1 MSDDTGD
8 DTDQVP
14 KYSEKVNSLINEFG
28 RSSELCR
35 PDLDLTAHINKL
47 FPTEQSLS
55 QLDSVMCNIE
65 KEIGELDSELAELV
79 EVHGQAGV
87 DGNNALVEAHASIA
101 ELEKKI
107 KLIRGK
113 THQSESSVHEMTK
126 DIKQLDVAKRNLTAS
141 ITTLH
146 HLHLLLTGVNSLNV
160 WIHNRQYS
168 DVAAELPAVLNV
180 LQLFDDY
187 VHVEQVKNLTEKVQK
202 LKENLSIQLSGDLR
216 QMFKTNQLNQN
227 TADMCRVAA
236 VLGGAVQDEFC
247 KWYITQQLAVYL
259 VLYSESEDVAW
270 IDKIEERYRWFVNKL
285 AEFERT
291 GTSKIF
297 PPSWEMGR
305 NLAKEFC
312 VLTRQSLD
320 KLMIRR
326 KAEIDWKL
334 LAHAINH
341 TIMFETLLCKRFP
354 AKTNFNF
361 EKILWTV
368 FDKHMDV
375 FLASQNKNLNQF
387 VDDCATRIR
396 SGEERPSKEVNMTAV
411 PLSSSADLFLLLK
424 KIITESSKLCA
435 NPDNILKELVEVFRQ
450 CLRNYGHGC
459 LSAFLPQISS
469 SSSSGYQGI
478 MGSSSLLQNL
488 MREDTTIRLT
498 ADQQFFTCCLLA
510 TADWCAETTMQLQE
524 KLKQRM
530 AEIDL
535 NQEVELFYSISNN
548 ALTILVQDIDAA
560 CDASLQMM
568 TKINWS
574 NIEAVGDESS
584 YVTSIRKHLRAS
596 VPLIRDYFAD
606 RRKYFA
612 HFCLKLAS
620 QLVNKFLGAL
630 FRCKPIPITG
640 ANSIG
645 QPKKPKN
652 GCVQL
657 LLDTHALK
665 SFLLGMPSVE
675 SSVVTKP
682 PTMYTNTVTKGMTKA
697 EMILKVVMT
706 DVSNPEEFITV
717 YSRMLPDSDSAELQ
731 KVLEMRSMKR
741 SEQTQL
747 IQLYRVRV
755 EGLPM
760 SQQSSSTAPPS
771 SAMPSTLS
779 AVVSLAT
786 DGITVDSSMRR
797 LEKLVKKKF

>member
-1 MSDDTGD
+1 MNQDATEGAEK
-8 DTDQVP
+8 VP
-14 KYSEKVNSLINEFG
+14 EFSEKVTAILNEIG
-28 RSSELCR
+28 SSQSSELCR

-55 QLDSVMCNIE
+55 QLDSVMANIE
-65 KEIGELDSELAELV
+65 KEIAELDDELGDLV

-87 DGNNALVEAHASIA
+87 DGHNALLQAQTSIA
-101 ELEKKI
+101 ELEQRIRLI
-107 KLIRGK
+107 KGK

-146 HLHLLLTGVNSLNV
+146 HLHLLLTGVNSLM
-160 WIHNRQYS
+160 
-168 DVAAELPAVLNV
+168 LNV

-187 VHVEQVKNLTEKVQK
+187 DHVEQVRALTDKVQK
-202 LKENLSIQLSGDLR
+202 LKENLSIQLSADLR
-216 QMFKTNQLNQN
+216 HAFKTGQLNQN
-227 TADMCRVAA
+227 TTDMCRVAA
-236 VLGGAVQDEFC
+236 VLGGAVQDEFR

-291 GTSKIF
+291 GTSKVF

-312 VLTRQSLD
+312 ILTRQALD
-320 KLMIRR
+320 KLMTRR
-326 KAEIDWKL
+326 KPEIDWKL
-334 LAHAINH
+334 LVHAINH

-354 AKTNFNF
+354 AKEGFDF
-361 EKILWTV
+361 AKIIWTV

-375 FLASQNKNLNQF
+375 FLASQSKSLNQF
-387 VDDCATRIR
+387 VEDCSAKVR
-396 SGEERPSKEVNMTAV
+396 SGEEKPSKEVNMTAI
-411 PLSSSADLFLLLK
+411 PLPSSADLFLLLK

-435 NPDNILKELVEVFRQ
+435 NPDLILKDLVEVFRQ

-459 LSAFLPQISS
+459 LSAFLPQVSSTSS
-469 SSSSGYQGI
+469 SYAQGLI
-478 MGSSSLLQNL
+478 GTSSLLQNL
-488 MREDTTIRLT
+488 MREETSIRLT
-498 ADQQFFTCCLLA
+498 AEQQFFTCCLLA
-510 TADWCAETTMQLQE
+510 TADWCAETTMQLQD

-548 ALTILVQDIDAA
+548 ALTILVQDVDTA

-574 NIEAVGDESS
+574 NIEAVGDESP
-584 YVTSIRKHLRAS
+584 YVTSIRKHLKAA
-596 VPLIRDYFAD
+596 VPSIRDYFAD

-620 QLVNKFLGAL
+620 QLVNKFLGSL
-630 FRCKPIPITG
+630 FRCKPISFTG
-640 ANSIG
+640 TTVAG
-645 QPKKPKN
+645 QNKKSKN

-665 SFLLGMPSVE
+665 SFLLNMPSIE

-697 EMILKVVMT
+697 EMILKVVMS
-706 DVSNPEEFITV
+706 DVTNPEEFIAQ
-717 YSRMLPDSDSAELQ
+717 YQKMLPDSDSNELQ

-741 SEQTQL
+741 SDQTQL
-747 IQLYRVRV
+747 IQLYRVKV
-755 EGLPM
+755 EGLSP
-760 SQQSSSTAPPS
+760 SQSNTLAPTTTAA
-771 SAMPSTLS
+771 SAMPSAFS
-779 AVVSLAT
+779 AVVSVA
-786 DGITVDSSMRR
+786 DGMLSDSGGLNTSMRR